1 MSNARV
7 TDITAVRAFKVA
19 LVEFE
24 EEASSALETMQMQL
38 HRLTDWV
45 EHEQP
50 AYWTKQVQ
58 IGFEKVSQARTAL
71 STCQMRTVAGHR
83 PACIEEKQALAKAK
97 QRLQHCQ
104 EMIPRVKRWAVKL
117 TEESDEFRG
126 RTAAFARMV
135 EMDVPRMIALI
146 ERTAASLER
155 YAEMI
160 NVPQDAS
167 AAPASSTKQPKSSLE
182 TNDQKPS
189 HQEEK

>member
-24 EEASSALETMQMQL
+24 EEASSTLEMMQMQL
-38 HRLTDWV
+38 HRLVEWV

-50 AYWTKQVQ
+50 AYWTKQIQ

-71 STCQMRTVAGHR
+71 STCQMRTVAGRR

-97 QRLQHCQ
+97 QRLQYCQ
-104 EMIPRVKRWAVKL
+104 EMIPRVKRWSVKL

-126 RTAAFARMV
+126 RTAAFARVV
-135 EMDVPRMIALI
+135 ETDLPRMIALI
-146 ERTAASLER
+146 ERTAAALER
-155 YAEMI
+155 YAEVA
-160 NVPQDAS
+160 NTPLEES
-167 AAPASSTKQPKSSLE
+167 TPPTSSSEHLKSSSNANDRE
-182 TNDQKPS
+182 T
-189 HQEEK
+189 